1 METAYLEEWVDLET
15 GGEAVCL
22 ARAEASDDP
31 GRREKWLLLAEL
43 ETRTKSAVM
52 HFLRANGIAVEEKAE
67 KRREGEARAR
77 ASASLPWSDL
87 MARMQPRLQDYV
99 GELRQFVS
107 ASPPAQKEIAARLLE
122 HEEALLA
129 FVERELAGDAHASTA
144 PVRAHLD
151 KWESRSRH
159 GTA

>member
-15 GGEAVCL
+15 VGEAVCL
-22 ARAEASDDP
+22 TRAEASDDP

-52 HFLRANGIAVEEKAE
+52 HFLRAKGIPVEEKAE
-67 KRREGEARAR
+67 KRREGEERAR
-77 ASASLPWSDL
+77 ASASLPWPDL
-87 MARMQPRLQDYV
+87 MARMQPRLQFYV
-99 GELRQFVS
+99 DELREFAS
-107 ASPPAQKEIAARLLE
+107 AAPPAQTEIAARLLE

-129 FVERELAGDAHASTA
+129 FVERELAGDVPGSTA

-151 KWESRSRH
+151 KWRARS
-159 GTA
+159 GA

>member
-31 GRREKWLLLAEL
+31 GRREKWLLLAEV

-67 KRREGEARAR
+67 KRREGEARALARYDERLMHEQVAWKCTSSGVGHERR
-77 ASASLPWSDL
+77 AASS
-87 MARMQPRLQDYV
+87 RPR
-99 GELRQFVS
+99 G
-107 ASPPAQKEIAARLLE
+107 
-122 HEEALLA
+122 
-129 FVERELAGDAHASTA
+129 
-144 PVRAHLD
+144 
-151 KWESRSRH
+151 
-159 GTA
+159 GTCG